1 MKRNMLR
8 TMHSIKYNFIMNF
21 ILSASQFIFP
31 LITYPYIS
39 RVLMPEGLGKVTFAT
54 SLLTY
59 FSMFAQMGI
68 PTYGVRVCAQV
79 RDDRKALTRTVH
91 ELFIINLVMTGAAYL
106 VFAFTLLT
114 VPRLQEDRALYIIM
128 SAMILLNTIGV
139 EWLYRALEEYTFI
152 TIRSLVFKIIAVVS
166 MFLLVRLPEDYLIYA
181 ALTLVASHISYTLNF
196 VRATRIIS
204 IRPAG
209 GYCFSRHYK
218 PILVFFAMACATT
231 IYTNL
236 DTVMLGFMK
245 TDADVG
251 YYNTAIK
258 IKNVLVSFVASLGTV
273 LLPRVSYYAENRL
286 MEEFWSVCR
295 KALNFVLI
303 LATPLVM
310 YFIIF
315 AEPSILLLSGNEFLP
330 SVQPM
335 QIIMPTVLFIG
346 ITNILGI
353 QIMIPLNHEKMVLFS
368 VAIGALVDIII
379 NAVFIPSYASS
390 GAAIGTLVAEFIVL
404 LVQYWVLRRELSSTV
419 RSISYLKILLGL
431 FIGTFASAWVRTM
444 PWNSFLS
451 LAVSALLFFGA
462 YGSTLL
468 LSKERLTME
477 IFNSMKQKFIRKA

>member
-1 MKRNMLR
+1 MKRSMLNAK
-8 TMHSIKYNFIMNF
+8 HSIKYNFIMNF
-21 ILSASQFIFP
+21 ILSTSQFIFP

-91 ELFIINLVMTGAAYL
+91 ELFMINLAMTAVAYL
-106 VFAFTLLT
+106 AFVFTLLT
-114 VPRLQEDRALYIIM
+114 VPRLQEDRTLYIII

-152 TIRSLVFKIIAVVS
+152 TIRSLVFKAIAVVC
-166 MFLLVRLPEDYLIYA
+166 MFLFVRLPEDYLIYA
-181 ALTLVASHISYTLNF
+181 ALTLVASHISYILNF
-196 VRATRIIS
+196 ARAARIIS
-204 IRPAG
+204 LKPVG
-209 GYCFSRHYK
+209 GYSFRRHLK
-218 PILVFFAMACATT
+218 PICIFFAMACATT

-245 TDADVG
+245 TDTDVG
-251 YYNTAIK
+251 YYNTAVK
-258 IKNVLVSFVASLGTV
+258 IKNVLVSLVASLGTV
-273 LLPRVSYYAENRL
+273 LLPRVSYYAENQR
-286 MEEFWSVCR
+286 MDAFWSVCK

-303 LATPLVM
+303 LATPLAV

-315 AEPSILLLSGNEFLP
+315 AKPSILLLSGNEFLP

-346 ITNILGI
+346 LTNILGI
-353 QIMIPLNHEKMVLFS
+353 QIMVPLNHERMVLFS
-368 VAIGALVDIII
+368 VAVGAVVDLVL
-379 NAVFIPSYASS
+379 NAILIPNCASS
-390 GAAIGTLVAEFIVL
+390 GAAMGTLVAEFVVL
-404 LVQYWVLRRELSSTV
+404 LVQYWVLRRELFAIV

-431 FIGTFASAWVRTM
+431 FVGTIASAWVTMM
-444 PWNSFLS
+444 PWNNFAS
-451 LAVSALLFFGA
+451 LAVSALLFFGT
-462 YGSTLL
+462 YGSVLL
-468 LSKERLTME
+468 LSKEKLTTE
-477 IFNSMKQKFIRKA
+477 IFRSIKQKIARKA

>member
-1 MKRNMLR
+1 
-8 TMHSIKYNFIMNF
+8 MHSIKYNFIMNF

-31 LITYPYIS
+31 LITYPYVS

-152 TIRSLVFKIIAVVS
+152 TIRSLVFKIIAVVG

-258 IKNVLVSFVASLGTV
+258 IKNVLVSLVASLGTV

-303 LATPLVM
+303 LATPLVYVLY
-310 YFIIF
+310 YFCRT
-315 AEPSILLLSGNEFLP
+315 EY
-330 SVQPM
+330 
-335 QIIMPTVLFIG
+335 T
-346 ITNILGI
+346 
-353 QIMIPLNHEKMVLFS
+353 
-368 VAIGALVDIII
+368 
-379 NAVFIPSYASS
+379 
-390 GAAIGTLVAEFIVL
+390 
-404 LVQYWVLRRELSSTV
+404 
-419 RSISYLKILLGL
+419 
-431 FIGTFASAWVRTM
+431 SAFW
-444 PWNSFLS
+444 
-451 LAVSALLFFGA
+451 
-462 YGSTLL
+462 
-468 LSKERLTME
+468 K
-477 IFNSMKQKFIRKA
+477 